1 MKQWLF
7 ATLGTAAAVLLVLP
21 ITGRA
26 AGGEPQAFYRP
37 DTPKF
42 PQARTWVAQ
51 KAKLPPYKAPR
62 TPDGVPNLQG
72 NWNGPVG
79 GGNDDL
85 EEHDYID
92 VTTPP
97 QESYV
102 SDPPDGKVPYTPWAL
117 AKRNEIRAGLGRG
130 WPGESSQRVYGDPNA
145 LCLVGM
151 PRISFGAQE
160 ILQKPGAVIMLTTN
174 TYRVIPTD
182 GRPHMS
188 SDAKSFFGNSRGRWE
203 GETLVVDVT
212 GINGETWFDSAG
224 NFYGPNTHMI
234 ERWTMVDPN
243 TIDYEIT
250 IEDPTLYTRPWKM
263 TYPKRRAGTG
273 PGANPLSTNAVG
285 VAGAAPTG
293 DPYAKEFWEQ
303 TCTEGNHDNVVILKS
318 LGFKW
323 FNAIV
328 PPK

>member
-1 MKQWLF
+1 MKRWLF
-7 ATLGTAAAVLLVLP
+7 AIVGAGAVVLFVLP
-21 ITGRA
+21 VTGRA
-26 AGGEPQAFYRP
+26 AGGEPPQAFFRP

-62 TPDGVPNLQG
+62 TPDGVPNLEG
-72 NWNGPVG
+72 NWNGPIG

-85 EEHDYID
+85 EDHEYID

-117 AKRNEIRAGLGRG
+117 AKRNEIRAGLARG
-130 WPGESSQRVYGDPNA
+130 WPGENGQRLYSDPSA

-151 PRISFGAQE
+151 PRSSFGAQQ
-160 ILQKPGAVIMLTTN
+160 IVQKPGSLILLTAN

-182 GRPHMS
+182 GRSHIS
-188 SDAKSFFGNSRGRWE
+188 QSAKFFFGNSRGRWE

-212 GINGETWFDSAG
+212 GVNGETWMDSAG
-224 NFYGPNTHMI
+224 NFYGPDTHMI
-234 ERWTMVDPN
+234 ERWTMVDAN

-250 IEDPTLYTRPWKM
+250 IEDPTIYTRPWKM
-263 TYPKRRAGTG
+263 TYPKRRQGTG
-273 PGANPLSTNAVG
+273 PGANPGATNAVG
-285 VAGAAPTG
+285 AAGAINN

-303 TCTEGNHDNVVILKS
+303 TCTEGNHDNVVIIKS

-323 FNAIV
+323 FNAV
-328 PPK
+328 APPK